1 MASILEVCEAGCDYI
16 DVGMEPL
23 SWGTGH
29 ADLLSV
35 QAMLKDAGYQVPE
48 INMEA
53 YMKVRGMIQ
62 EFMDDFLGLY
72 ISPKNRLM
80 NSLLIA
86 PGLPGNPPARTVRNR
101 SCKFPDRHLRSGP
114 QPGSTFYPLTT
125 GTPEKF
131 RLHPTGHGV
140 PFRHRPRPLSV
151 TTPPRRGKP
160 SLRISDRTA

>member
-1 MASILEVCEAGCDYI
+1 MRSRLCYI

-62 EFMDDFLGLY
+62 EFMDDF
-72 ISPKNRLM
+72 SDCT
-80 NSLLIA
+80 S
-86 PGLPGNPPARTVRNR
+86 ARKTV
-101 SCKFPDRHLRSGP
+101 
-114 QPGSTFYPLTT
+114 
-125 GTPEKF
+125 
-131 RLHPTGHGV
+131 
-140 PFRHRPRPLSV
+140 
-151 TTPPRRGKP
+151 
-160 SLRISDRTA
+160 

>member
-1 MASILEVCEAGCDYI
+1 MASILEVCEAGCDYV

-35 QAMLKDAGYQVPE
+35 QAMLKDAGFQVPE

-53 YMKVRGMIQ
+53 YMKVRALVQ

-86 PGLPGNPPARTVRNR
+86 PGLPGGMMGSLMTDLEDNLKSLNKWKVKNN
-101 SCKFPDRHLRSGP
+101 
-114 QPGSTFYPLTT
+114 QPELTT
-125 GTPEKF
+125 DQLLVKLFDEVAYVWPKVGYPCLMVCQTN
-131 RLHPTGHGV
+131 LIV
-140 PFRHRPRPLSV
+140 N
-151 TTPPRRGKP
+151 
-160 SLRISDRTA
+160 RTFS